1 MVQPPRR
8 HLLISDSR
16 ETRKSQQVFIKQK
29 LLYSCHGVAMCRFCL
44 APQQACN
51 AFMLN
56 CHVLWRLY
64 NLKTNKKNNPKS
76 KLLKIHYKDATRCP
90 QVILRETDARFI
102 SNIVY
107 IYIYIYIYV
116 IHIYIYMHIYIHI
129 HIYIYIYM
137 YIHGCITLRSNQTTA
152 PFWFQ
157 NNQLRLN
164 HPLHLQFF
172 LGIPFFPISFDDPRH
187 SRFETSSPKNASSV
201 GPQSSILEEST

>member
-1 MVQPPRR
+1 
-8 HLLISDSR
+8 
-16 ETRKSQQVFIKQK
+16 
-29 LLYSCHGVAMCRFCL
+29 MCRFCL

-116 IHIYIYMHIYIHI
+116 IHIYICTY
-129 HIYIYIYM
+129 IYIYIYI
-137 YIHGCITLRSNQTTA
+137 YIYTYICIYMDVLHLGQTKQQLHFGFKIINSGWIIPCTFNFSWGSPSSQSASMTQGTLDSRHLRQRTQARWVHNRQS
-152 PFWFQ
+152 WK
-157 NNQLRLN
+157 NQLSSFWETKKPGRWILPPTN
-164 HPLHLQFF
+164 F
-172 LGIPFFPISFDDPRH
+172 L
-187 SRFETSSPKNASSV
+187 
-201 GPQSSILEEST
+201 LEQNMKDY